1 MYVTDFNTLIG
12 ELENINEINTKLY
25 QTQLLSNRCETISV
39 HCLYFHLNLKY
50 LGQPYR
56 TYIKTAKNDE
66 FCQEVL
72 SKNDFE
78 AVLATFG
85 YYDHGAKVSGEVQ
98 KIAADQREYRK
109 CSLCVIIC

>member
-50 LGQPYR
+50 LVQQYR
-56 TYIKTAKNDE
+56 AYTHIAKNSDFCEELFIENE
-66 FCQEVL
+66 F
-72 SKNDFE
+72 D
-78 AVLATFG
+78 AVLAFF
-85 YYDHGAKVSGEVQ
+85 
-98 KIAADQREYRK
+98 
-109 CSLCVIIC
+109 CC

>member
-56 TYIKTAKNDE
+56 TYIKTAKNGD
-66 FCQEVL
+66 FYQEL
-72 SKNDFE
+72 LNKNDFLP
-78 AVLATFG
+78 VLATFC
-85 YYDHGAKVSGEVQ
+85 YQDHGAKAPEEIQ
-98 KIAADQREYRK
+98 KFATDHKDYRK
-109 CSLCVIIC
+109 CSLYVIIC